1 VSHKKHKKLRTVSE
15 LFVLLVAK
23 KTYRDFT
30 KLYITLRKSLWL
42 FGTRYRARGKL
53 QKMLQTR
60 FLLTGVS
67 LFLAAL
73 FLTSCKSDYQ
83 ASQRQN
89 QRPGQGEARKVKT
102 TTVAETPF
110 GETVTANG
118 TLAAYD
124 QTTVSVKVP
133 GRIRTI
139 SVDLGSVVSKG
150 QTIAVLDSADYS
162 LRVQQSEA
170 SLAQAR
176 ARLGLAP
183 DGTDDRVD
191 PEQTATVRQARA
203 VLDEARYNRDRAA
216 RLVEQ
221 GVIAK
226 AEFDTATATFKVAE
240 GRYQDAYEEIRNRQ
254 GVLAQR
260 RSELALARQQLKDTA
275 VVAPLDGIVQ
285 EKRTSVGEYL
295 AAGAPVVNIVRM
307 DPLRLRAEIPERES
321 HTIHTGQDVR
331 VTVEGDTSVFLGKI
345 MRLSPVIAEQN
356 RMLVVEADVRNN
368 GKLRPGSFAH
378 AEIVTNDAKMAVT
391 VPNNA
396 IVTFAGIEKVITVQ
410 NGKAVE
416 KPITTGR
423 RNAEFTEIVAGINV
437 GEKIVVDPGNL
448 QSGQAVEVV
457 D

>member
-1 VSHKKHKKLRTVSE
+1 MSDARIYFLGVP
-15 LFVLLVAK
+15 LL
-23 KTYRDFT
+23 
-30 KLYITLRKSLWL
+30 
-42 FGTRYRARGKL
+42 
-53 QKMLQTR
+53 
-60 FLLTGVS
+60 
-67 LFLAAL
+67 LAAI
-73 FLTSCKSDYQ
+73 FFPACKGDPQ
-83 ASQRQN
+83 ASQRQ
-89 QRPGQGEARKVKT
+89 QPGRPGDSRPARQVKT
-102 TTVAETPF
+102 AAVAETPF

-118 TLAAYD
+118 TLAAFD

-133 GRIRTI
+133 GRVRVI
-139 SVDLGSVVSKG
+139 SVDLGSVVSRG
-150 QTIAVLDSADYS
+150 QVIAQVDPEDYR
-162 LRVQQSEA
+162 LRVQQAEA

-176 ARLGLAP
+176 ARLGLP
-183 DGTDDRVD
+183 TEGTDDHVD

-203 VLDEARYNRDRAA
+203 VLDEARFNRDRAA
-216 RLVEQ
+216 KLVEQ

-226 AEFDTATATFKVAE
+226 AEFDSATSVFKVAE

-260 RSELALARQQLKDTA
+260 RSEVALARQQLKDTA
-275 VVAPLDGIVQ
+275 VLAPLDGIVQ

-307 DPLRLRAEIPERES
+307 DPLRLKAEVPERES
-321 HTIHTGQDVR
+321 RAVRTGQDVR
-331 VTVEGDTSVFLGKI
+331 VTVEGDTNVYLGKI

-356 RMLVVEADVRNN
+356 RMLLVEADVRNN
-368 GKLRPGSFAH
+368 GQLRPGSFAH

-391 VPNNA
+391 VPNSA

-423 RNAEFTEIVAGINV
+423 RNAEFTEIVSGINL
-437 GEKIVVDPGNL
+437 GEKVVVDPGNL

>member
-1 VSHKKHKKLRTVSE
+1 MTERENYDLPTKKA
-15 LFVLLVAK
+15 LLLSLALSIVA
-23 KTYRDFT
+23 
-30 KLYITLRKSLWL
+30 IS
-42 FGTRYRARGKL
+42 
-53 QKMLQTR
+53 
-60 FLLTGVS
+60 
-67 LFLAAL
+67 FLA
-73 FLTSCKSDYQ
+73 SCKSDYP
-83 ASQRQN
+83 ASAKQSSPGGKTARQ
-89 QRPGQGEARKVKT
+89 VKT
-102 TTVAETPF
+102 TAVVESPF

-118 TLAAYD
+118 TLAAFD

-133 GRIRTI
+133 GRVKTI
-139 SVDLGSVVSKG
+139 AVDLGSVVSKG
-150 QTIAVLDSADYS
+150 QVIAQLDSEDYR

-183 DGTDDRVD
+183 DGTDDNVD
-191 PEQTATVRQARA
+191 PEKTATVRQARA
-203 VLDEARYNRDRAA
+203 VLDEARVARDRAA
-216 RLVEQ
+216 KLVEQ

-260 RSELALARQQLKDTA
+260 RSEVALARQQLKDTA

-285 EKRTSVGEYL
+285 EKRTSSGEYL
-295 AAGAPVVNIVRM
+295 AAGTAVVNIVRM

-321 HTIHTGQDVR
+321 HTVKPGQNVR
-331 VTVEGDTSVFLGKI
+331 VTVDGDSNVYVGQI
-345 MRLSPVIAEQN
+345 MRLSPVIAEQT
-356 RMLVVEADVRNN
+356 RILVVEADVRNN

-378 AEIVTNDAKMAVT
+378 AEIVTNDSKMAVT

-396 IVTFAGIEKVITVQ
+396 IVTFAGIEKVLVVQ
-410 NGKAVE
+410 NGKALE

-423 RNAEFTEIVAGINV
+423 RNGEFTEIVSGVNV
-437 GEKIVVDPGNL
+437 GEKVIVDPGNL
-448 QSGQAVEVV
+448 QTGQDVQVV

>member
-1 VSHKKHKKLRTVSE
+1 M
-15 LFVLLVAK
+15 F
-23 KTYRDFT
+23 YRR
-30 KLYITLRKSLWL
+30 IV
-42 FGTRYRARGKL
+42 
-53 QKMLQTR
+53 
-60 FLLTGVS
+60 LTGVS
-67 LFLAAL
+67 LLLAAL

-83 ASQRQN
+83 ASTRQN
-89 QRPGQGEARKVKT
+89 RGGDQAPRQVKT
-102 TTVAETPF
+102 VAVAETPF

-133 GRIRTI
+133 GRLRAI
-139 SVDLGSVVSKG
+139 SVDLGTVVSRG
-150 QTIAVLDSADYS
+150 QVIAQLDSTDYQ

-191 PEQTATVRQARA
+191 PEKTSTVRQARA

-226 AEFDTATATFKVAE
+226 AEFDSANAAFKVAE

-254 GVLAQR
+254 GVLAER

-285 EKRTSVGEYL
+285 EKVASVGEYL
-295 AAGAPVVNIVRM
+295 AAGAPLVNIVRM

-321 HTIHTGQDVR
+321 QIIRTGQDVR
-331 VTVEGDTSVFLGKI
+331 VTVEGDPIVYLGKI
-345 MRLSPVIAEQN
+345 KRLSPVIAEQN
-356 RMLVVEADVRNN
+356 RVLIVEADVRNN
-368 GKLRPGSFAH
+368 GQLRPGSFAR
-378 AEIVTNDAKMAVT
+378 AEIVTNDAKMAMT

-396 IVTFAGIEKVITVQ
+396 IVTFAGIEKVIVVQ
-410 NGKAVE
+410 NGKALE

-423 RNAEFTEIVAGINV
+423 RSSEFTEVVAGVAV
-437 GEKIVVDPGNL
+437 GEKVIVDPGNL
-448 QSGQAVEVV
+448 QSGQAVEVLE
-457 D
+457 

>member
-1 VSHKKHKKLRTVSE
+1 MFE
-15 LFVLLVAK
+15 
-23 KTYRDFT
+23 
-30 KLYITLRKSLWL
+30 RKI
-42 FGTRYRARGKL
+42 
-53 QKMLQTR
+53 
-60 FLLTGVS
+60 FLLAVP
-67 LFLAAL
+67 LLLAAL
-73 FLTSCKSDYQ
+73 FVTSCKSDYQ
-83 ASQRQN
+83 AQQRQGQN
-89 QRPGQGEARKVKT
+89 RPGAQTGARQVKT
-102 TTVAETPF
+102 TAVAETPF

-133 GRIRTI
+133 GRVRVI
-139 SVDLGSVVSKG
+139 SVDLGSVVRQG
-150 QTIAVLDSADYS
+150 MVLAHVDSEDYR
-162 LRVQQSEA
+162 LRVQQAEA

-176 ARLGLAP
+176 ARLGLSP
-183 DGTDDRVD
+183 EGTDDRVD

-203 VLDEARYNRDRAA
+203 VLDEARFARDRAA

-221 GVIAK
+221 GIIAK
-226 AEFDTATATFKVAE
+226 AEFDSATATFKVAE

-285 EKRTSVGEYL
+285 EKRTSVGEFL

-307 DPLRLRAEIPERES
+307 DPLRLRAQIPEREAN
-321 HTIHTGQDVR
+321 TVRTGQDVR
-331 VTVEGDTSVFLGKI
+331 VTVEGDTNVYLGKI

-356 RMLVVEADVRNN
+356 RVLMVEADVRNS
-368 GKLRPGSFAH
+368 GSLRPGAFVH

-437 GEKIVVDPGNL
+437 GEKVIVDPGNL

-457 D
+457 E

>member
-1 VSHKKHKKLRTVSE
+1 
-15 LFVLLVAK
+15 
-23 KTYRDFT
+23 
-30 KLYITLRKSLWL
+30 
-42 FGTRYRARGKL
+42 
-53 QKMLQTR
+53 M
-60 FLLTGVS
+60 
-67 LFLAAL
+67 LAAL

-83 ASQRQN
+83 ASTRQGQRDTRAPRQ
-89 QRPGQGEARKVKT
+89 VKT
-102 TTVAETPF
+102 TAVAETPF

-133 GRIRTI
+133 GRVRVI
-139 SVDLGSVVSKG
+139 SVDLGSVVSRG
-150 QTIAVLDSADYS
+150 QVIAHVDSEDYR
-162 LRVQQSEA
+162 LRVQQAEA

-176 ARLGLAP
+176 ARLGLSP
-183 DGTDDRVD
+183 EGTDDRVD
-191 PEQTATVRQARA
+191 PEKTATVRQARA
-203 VLDEARYNRDRAA
+203 VLDEARHNRDRAA
-216 RLVEQ
+216 QLVAQ

-226 AEFDTATATFKVAE
+226 AEFDSATAVFQVAE

-285 EKRTSVGEYL
+285 EKLTSIGEFL

-307 DPLRLRAEIPERES
+307 DPLRLRAQIPERDAQAVR
-321 HTIHTGQDVR
+321 TGQNVR
-331 VTVEGDTSVFLGKI
+331 VTIEGDEGVYLGKI

-368 GKLRPGSFAH
+368 GRLRPGSFAH
-378 AEIVTNDAKMAVT
+378 AEIVTNDSKMAVT

-396 IVTFAGIEKVITVQ
+396 IVTFAGIEKVIVVQ
-410 NGKAVE
+410 NGKALE

-423 RNAEFTEIVAGINV
+423 RNTEFTEIVAGISV
-437 GEKIVVDPGNL
+437 GEKVIVDPGNL

-457 D
+457 E

>member
-1 VSHKKHKKLRTVSE
+1 MKPNISFLKA
-15 LFVLLVAK
+15 LLCV
-23 KTYRDFT
+23 
-30 KLYITLRKSLWL
+30 
-42 FGTRYRARGKL
+42 
-53 QKMLQTR
+53 
-60 FLLTGVS
+60 
-67 LFLAAL
+67 AAL
-73 FLTSCKSDYQ
+73 VLFPALFFISCKSDYQ
-83 ASQRQN
+83 ASARQ
-89 QRPGQGEARKVKT
+89 GQNRGDKAARKVKT
-102 TTVAETPF
+102 TAVAETPF

-133 GRIRTI
+133 GRLSAI

-150 QTIAVLDSADYS
+150 QIIAQLGPEDYR
-162 LRVQQSEA
+162 LRVQQAEA

-176 ARLGLAP
+176 ARLGLST
-183 DGTDDRVD
+183 DGTDDKVD
-191 PEQTATVRQARA
+191 PEETATVRQARA
-203 VLDEARYNRDRAA
+203 VLDEARFNRDRAA

-226 AEFDTATATFKVAE
+226 ADFDSANASFKVAE

-260 RSELALARQQLKDTA
+260 RSELALARQQLKDTS
-275 VVAPLDGIVQ
+275 VMAPLDGIVE
-285 EKRTSVGEYL
+285 EKRASVGEFL

-307 DPLRLRAEIPERES
+307 DPLRLRAQVPERES
-321 HTIHTGQDVR
+321 HTVRSGQEVR
-331 VTVEGDTSVFLGKI
+331 VTVDGDTNVYVGRV

-356 RMLVVEADVRNN
+356 RMLLVEADVRNS
-368 GKLRPGSFAH
+368 GTLRPGAFAH

-396 IVTFAGIEKVITVQ
+396 IVTFAGIEKVIVVQ
-410 NGKAVE
+410 NGKALE

-423 RNAEFTEIVAGINV
+423 RGAEFTEIVAGINV
-437 GEKIVVDPGNL
+437 GEKVIVDPGNL
-448 QSGQAVEVV
+448 QSGQPVEVE

>member
-1 VSHKKHKKLRTVSE
+1 LILGWHNSE
-15 LFVLLVAK
+15 LARLRVKLPEMSKFATRPQYAGMAFFFLV
-23 KTYRDFT
+23 
-30 KLYITLRKSLWL
+30 
-42 FGTRYRARGKL
+42 
-53 QKMLQTR
+53 
-60 FLLTGVS
+60 
-67 LFLAAL
+67 AAL

-83 ASQRQN
+83 ASQRQG
-89 QRPGQGEARKVKT
+89 QARPGDQKTARQVKT
-102 TTVAETPF
+102 ATVAETPF

-118 TLAAYD
+118 TLAAFD

-133 GRIRTI
+133 GRIQTI
-139 SVDLGSVVSKG
+139 SVDLGTVVRRG
-150 QTIAVLDSADYS
+150 QVVAQVDPEDYR

-170 SLAQAR
+170 ALAQAR

-183 DGTDDRVD
+183 DANDDKID

-203 VLDEARYNRDRAA
+203 VLDEAKFNRDRAA

-221 GVIAK
+221 GVISK
-226 AEFDTATATFKVAE
+226 SEFDSANSLFKVAE

-260 RSELALARQQLKDTA
+260 KSELALARQQLKDTA

-321 HTIHTGQDVR
+321 RSVHTGQDVR
-331 VTVEGDTSVFLGKI
+331 VSVEGDGNVYLGKI

-368 GKLRPGSFAH
+368 GTLRPGSFAH
-378 AEIVTNDAKMAVT
+378 AEIVTNDSKMAVT
-391 VPNNA
+391 VPNSA
-396 IVTFAGIEKVITVQ
+396 IVTFAGIEKVIVVQ
-410 NGKAVE
+410 NGKALE

-423 RNAEFTEIVAGINV
+423 RTTEFTEIVAGINV
-437 GEKIVVDPGNL
+437 GDKVIVDPGNL

>member
-1 VSHKKHKKLRTVSE
+1 MDSE
-15 LFVLLVAK
+15 QQLNEYAIPDLV
-23 KTYRDFT
+23 RP
-30 KLYITLRKSLWL
+30 RV
-42 FGTRYRARGKL
+42 KL
-53 QKMLQTR
+53 QRMSQKIY
-60 FLLTGVS
+60 FIGVPLL
-67 LFLAAL
+67 LAAL
-73 FLTSCKSDYQ
+73 FVTSCKSDYQ
-83 ASQRQN
+83 AQQRQG
-89 QRPGQGEARKVKT
+89 QGRPGDNKAARQVKT
-102 TTVAETPF
+102 APVAETPF

-133 GRIRTI
+133 GRVRVL
-139 SVDLGSVVSKG
+139 SVDLGSVVTRG
-150 QTIAVLDSADYS
+150 QILAHVDSEDYR
-162 LRVQQSEA
+162 LRVQQAEA

-176 ARLGLAP
+176 ARLGLTP
-183 DGTDDRVD
+183 EGTDDRVD

-203 VLDEARYNRDRAA
+203 VLDEARFNRDRAQ
-216 RLVEQ
+216 RLVSQ

-226 AEFDTATATFKVAE
+226 AEFDSADAAYKVAE
-240 GRYQDAYEEIRNRQ
+240 GRHQDAYEEIRNRQ
-254 GVLAQR
+254 GILAQR

-275 VVAPLDGIVQ
+275 VLAPIDGIVQ
-285 EKRTSVGEYL
+285 EKRTSVGEFL

-307 DPLRLRAEIPERES
+307 DPLRLRAQIPERES
-321 HTIHTGQDVR
+321 HAVHTGQDVR
-331 VTVEGDTSVFLGKI
+331 VTVEGDTNVYVGKI

-396 IVTFAGIEKVITVQ
+396 IVNFAGIEKVITVQ
-410 NGKAVE
+410 DGKAVE

-437 GEKIVVDPGNL
+437 GEKVIVDPGNL

>member
-1 VSHKKHKKLRTVSE
+1 MSDSVNRQISVSKVFILGAP
-15 LFVLLVAK
+15 LF
-23 KTYRDFT
+23 
-30 KLYITLRKSLWL
+30 I
-42 FGTRYRARGKL
+42 
-53 QKMLQTR
+53 
-60 FLLTGVS
+60 
-67 LFLAAL
+67 AAF

-83 ASQRQN
+83 ASARQG
-89 QRPGQGEARKVKT
+89 QGRPGEAKAARQVKT
-102 TTVAETPF
+102 TAVAETPF

-133 GRIRTI
+133 GRIRAI
-139 SVDLGSVVSKG
+139 SVDLGTVVSRG
-150 QTIAVLDSADYS
+150 QVIAQVDPEDYR

-183 DGTDDRVD
+183 EGTDDRVD

-203 VLDEARYNRDRAA
+203 VLDEAGFNRDRAA

-221 GVIAK
+221 GIIAK
-226 AEFDTATATFKVAE
+226 AEFDTANAAFKVAE
-240 GRYQDAYEEIRNRQ
+240 GRHQDAYEEIRNRQ

-260 RSELALARQQLKDTA
+260 RSELALARQQLKDTS
-275 VVAPLDGIVQ
+275 VVALLDGIVQ
-285 EKRTSVGEYL
+285 EKRTSIGEYL

-321 HTIHTGQDVR
+321 HTVRSGQDVR
-331 VTVEGDTSVFLGKI
+331 VTVEGDTTVYLGKI

-378 AEIVTNDAKMAVT
+378 AEIVTNDAKLAVT
-391 VPNNA
+391 VPNSA
-396 IVTFAGIEKVITVQ
+396 IVTFAGIEKVIVVQ
-410 NGKAVE
+410 NGKALE

-423 RNAEFTEIVAGINV
+423 RNAEFTEIVAGISV
-437 GEKIVVDPGNL
+437 GEKVIVDPGNL

-457 D
+457 E

>member
-1 VSHKKHKKLRTVSE
+1 M
-15 LFVLLVAK
+15 FQ
-23 KTYRDFT
+23 
-30 KLYITLRKSLWL
+30 RKI
-42 FGTRYRARGKL
+42 
-53 QKMLQTR
+53 
-60 FLLTGVS
+60 FLLAVP
-67 LFLAAL
+67 LLLAAL
-73 FLTSCKSDYQ
+73 FVTSCKSDYQ
-83 ASQRQN
+83 AQQRQG
-89 QRPGQGEARKVKT
+89 QGRPGAQTGTRQVKT
-102 TTVAETPF
+102 AAVAETPF

-133 GRIRTI
+133 GRVRVI
-139 SVDLGSVVSKG
+139 SVDLGSVVKQG
-150 QTIAVLDSADYS
+150 MILAHVDSEDYR
-162 LRVQQSEA
+162 LRVQQAEA

-176 ARLGLAP
+176 ARLGLPP
-183 DGTDDRVD
+183 DGADDRVD

-203 VLDEARYNRDRAA
+203 VLDEARFARDRAA

-221 GVIAK
+221 GIIAK
-226 AEFDTATATFKVAE
+226 AEFDSATATFKVAE

-254 GVLAQR
+254 GILAQR

-275 VVAPLDGIVQ
+275 VLAPIDGIVQ
-285 EKRTSVGEYL
+285 EKRTSVGEFL

-307 DPLRLRAEIPERES
+307 DPLRLRAQIPEREAN
-321 HTIHTGQDVR
+321 TVRTGQDVR
-331 VTVEGDTSVFLGKI
+331 VTVEGDTNVYLGKI

-356 RMLVVEADVRNN
+356 RVLMVEADVRNS
-368 GKLRPGSFAH
+368 GTLRPGSFVH

-391 VPNNA
+391 VPNSA

-410 NGKAVE
+410 NGKALE

-437 GEKIVVDPGNL
+437 GEKVIVDPGNL

-457 D
+457 E

>member
-1 VSHKKHKKLRTVSE
+1 MARDKLHRMSQSRI
-15 LFVLLVAK
+15 LL
-23 KTYRDFT
+23 
-30 KLYITLRKSLWL
+30 L
-42 FGTRYRARGKL
+42 
-53 QKMLQTR
+53 
-60 FLLTGVS
+60 GVS
-67 LFLAAL
+67 LILAAL
-73 FLTSCKSDYQ
+73 FLTSCKGDYQ
-83 ASQRQN
+83 ASQRQ
-89 QRPGQGEARKVKT
+89 GQGRPDAKTARQVKT
-102 TTVAETPF
+102 IAVAETPF

-133 GRIRTI
+133 GRVRTI
-139 SVDLGSVVSKG
+139 SVDLGSVVARG
-150 QTIAVLDSADYS
+150 QVIAVVDSEDYR
-162 LRVQQSEA
+162 LRMQQAEA

-183 DGTDDRVD
+183 EGTDDRVD
-191 PEQTATVRQARA
+191 PEKTATVRQARA
-203 VLDEARYNRDRAA
+203 VLDEARYARDRAA

-254 GVLAQR
+254 GILAQR
-260 RSELALARQQLKDTA
+260 RSELALARQQLKDTS

-285 EKRTSVGEYL
+285 EKKTSVGEYL
-295 AAGAPVVNIVRM
+295 AAGAPVVDIVKM
-307 DPLRLRAEIPERES
+307 DPLRLRAQIPERES
-321 HTIHTGQDVR
+321 QTVRTGQDVR
-331 VTVEGDTSVFLGKI
+331 VTVEGDETVYTGKI

-356 RMLVVEADVRNN
+356 RVLMVEADVRNN

-396 IVTFAGIEKVITVQ
+396 IVTFAGIEKVIVVQ
-410 NGKAVE
+410 NGKALE

-423 RNAEFTEIVAGINV
+423 RGTEFTEIMSGISV
-437 GEKIVVDPGNL
+437 GEKVVIDPGNL
-448 QSGQAVEVV
+448 QSGQPVEVV
-457 D
+457 E

>member
-1 VSHKKHKKLRTVSE
+1 MARAHVKLRRMFQIRI
-15 LFVLLVAK
+15 LLLLVA
-23 KTYRDFT
+23 
-30 KLYITLRKSLWL
+30 
-42 FGTRYRARGKL
+42 
-53 QKMLQTR
+53 
-60 FLLTGVS
+60 
-67 LFLAAL
+67 AAL

-83 ASQRQN
+83 ASTRQGRGGDN
-89 QRPGQGEARKVKT
+89 RAPRKVKT
-102 TTVAETPF
+102 VAVAETPF

-133 GRIRTI
+133 GRVRTI
-139 SVDLGSVVSKG
+139 SVDLGSVVSRG
-150 QTIAVLDSADYS
+150 QVLAHVDSEDYR
-162 LRVQQSEA
+162 LRVQQAEA

-191 PEQTATVRQARA
+191 PEKTATVRQARA
-203 VLDEARYNRDRAA
+203 VLDEARYARDRAS

-226 AEFDTATATFKVAE
+226 AEFDTANAAFKVAE

-254 GVLAQR
+254 GMLAQR
-260 RSELALARQQLKDTA
+260 RSELGLARQQLKDTT
-275 VVAPLDGIVQ
+275 VLAPLDGIVQ
-285 EKRTSVGEYL
+285 EKLTSVGEFL

-321 HTIHTGQDVR
+321 RSVHTGQDVR
-331 VTVEGDTSVFLGKI
+331 VTVEGETSVYVGKI

-356 RMLVVEADVRNN
+356 RMLVVEADVRND

-378 AEIVTNDAKMAVT
+378 AEIVTNTAKMAVT

-396 IVTFAGIEKVITVQ
+396 IVTFAGIEKVIVVQ
-410 NGKAVE
+410 NGKALE

-423 RNAEFTEIVAGINV
+423 RSPEFTEIVAGISV
-437 GEKIVVDPGNL
+437 GEKVIVDPGNL
-448 QSGQAVEVV
+448 QSGQPVEVV
-457 D
+457 E

>member
-1 VSHKKHKKLRTVSE
+1 MS
-15 LFVLLVAK
+15 
-23 KTYRDFT
+23 
-30 KLYITLRKSLWL
+30 
-42 FGTRYRARGKL
+42 GTRILPIGAA
-53 QKMLQTR
+53 
-60 FLLTGVS
+60 LL
-67 LFLAAL
+67 LAAL

-83 ASQRQN
+83 ASQRQA
-89 QRPGQGEARKVKT
+89 QRGDTRAPRKVKT
-102 TTVAETPF
+102 TTVVETPF
-110 GETVTANG
+110 GEMVTANG

-133 GRIRTI
+133 GRVGAI
-139 SVDLGSVVSKG
+139 SVDLGSVVSQG
-150 QTIAVLDSADYS
+150 QVIAQLDQEDYR
-162 LRVQQSEA
+162 LRVQQAEA

-183 DGTDDRVD
+183 SGADDNVD
-191 PEQTATVRQARA
+191 PEKTATVRQARA

-226 AEFDTATATFKVAE
+226 AEFDNATATFKVAE

-254 GVLAQR
+254 GILAQR
-260 RSELALARQQLKDTA
+260 RSEVALARQQLKDTA
-275 VVAPLDGIVQ
+275 VVAPLNGVVQ

-321 HTIHTGQDVR
+321 HTVRAGQNVR
-331 VTVEGDTSVFLGKI
+331 VTVEGDPSVYVGQI
-345 MRLSPVIAEQN
+345 TRLSPVIAEQN
-356 RMLVVEADVRNN
+356 RVLMVEADVRNN

-396 IVTFAGIEKVITVQ
+396 IITFAGIEKVIVVQ
-410 NGKAVE
+410 NGKALE

-423 RNAEFTEIVAGINV
+423 RNAEFTEIVAGISV
-437 GEKIVVDPGNL
+437 GEKVVVDPGNL
-448 QSGQAVEVV
+448 QSGQPVEVV
-457 D
+457 E